1 MKKFLAMLMLLAMC
15 FSCAAMAETTD
26 EDLAAAKT
34 YLFMMYKDLPE
45 TTMSDYEV
53 VGVINI
59 GGIEFPIT
67 WTADSDTIKIV
78 PQDNKMVTIDV
89 DEKNPEEVTYTL
101 TATLSNA
108 AGETVSVSFA
118 HKVPAAMILEGMSY
132 EEIVAAA
139 YSLEAGL
146 ALEDTQRLYGTVTK
160 IDTPWS
166 DEYKNITV
174 TIQVGNLADQ
184 TIQCYRLTGESAE
197 NLQVGDAIT
206 VEGILKNY
214 KGTIEFDKGC
224 KQNIT
229 VTIVCD
235 GLTEQPI
242 QCYRLSGEGAQAL
255 EVGSMVGVYGTIKN
269 YKGTVEF
276 DKGCVTVPADSVAS
290 VRLAVSAYALEAG
303 LSMNDASTMTG
314 VITSID
320 TAWSDE
326 YKNITVTIVPG
337 GLTDYAVQCYRLS
350 GEGAETLAVGDTI
363 TVSGTIKNYKGTI
376 EFDKGCTLDAVV
388 KAE

>member
-59 GGIEFPIT
+59 GGIEFPST

-118 HKVPAAMILEGMSY
+118 HKLPAAMILEGMSY

-174 TIQVGNLADQ
+174 TIQVGELADQ
-184 TIQCYRLTGESAE
+184 PIQCYRLTGEGAE
-197 NLQVGDAIT
+197 KLQVGDAIT

-214 KGTIEFDKGC
+214 KGTI
-224 KQNIT
+224 
-229 VTIVCD
+229 
-235 GLTEQPI
+235 
-242 QCYRLSGEGAQAL
+242 
-255 EVGSMVGVYGTIKN
+255 
-269 YKGTVEF
+269 EF